1 MTTRSAHGSVPG
13 VRRFAWLVLFVATLF
28 GARAAQADGT
38 TDDLREGMAA
48 RARKPPDNET
58 ARAAFERAASL
69 SDADVAAHGL
79 FFLGEMDEEA
89 MRFADAV
96 THYGACI
103 ARLPSNRYA
112 QRAASRSSAIRSH
125 AEGGYAPL
133 ARLETVRR
141 DPALSNDPQAIDAL
155 VKDAESFPPGPVRVE
170 ARLLAAEAYRGRLAR
185 PLRQVELLWLVV
197 RDPRADVIA
206 SREAAAEIVDAEIR
220 RGDLDAAVS
229 AAAELGPRL
238 DAPHKVQ
245 ITRLL
250 RRRVAHA
257 AAVGELALVLV
268 LLAVAVARGG
278 AGTAARA
285 AARILPSAALFC
297 AFAAAGGGLLASRY
311 EAGNSTPFWMI
322 APAMLVSILLARA
335 WSAVGSKATVARVV
349 RATLCASS
357 VFATALLLMERMT
370 PEYLEGFGL

>member
-1 MTTRSAHGSVPG
+1 MSLFTAGASLAQGTADD
-13 VRRFAWLVLFVATLF
+13 VR
-28 GARAAQADGT
+28 D
-38 TDDLREGMAA
+38 GMAA
-48 RARKPPDNET
+48 RAKRPPDNET
-58 ARAAFERAASL
+58 ARAAFDRAASS
-69 SDADVAAHGL
+69 SDPDVAARGL

-96 THYGACI
+96 TSYDACI

-141 DPALSNDPQAIDAL
+141 DPALSNDLAAIEAL

-170 ARLLAAEAYRGRLAR
+170 ARLLAAEAYRGRLGR
-185 PLRQVELLWLVV
+185 PDRQIELLWQVV

-206 SREAAAEIVDAEIR
+206 SREAAVDIIDAEIR
-220 RGDLDAAVS
+220 RGDLDAATR
-229 AAAELGPRL
+229 AAAELGPKL
-238 DAPHKVQ
+238 DAQHTAQ

-257 AAVGELALVLV
+257 AAIGELAFVVL
-268 LLAVAVARGG
+268 LLAVAVARGD

-285 AARILPSAALFC
+285 AGRILPSAALFC
-297 AFAAAGGGLLASRY
+297 GFAAAGGGMLASRY
-311 EAGNSTPFWMI
+311 EAGNSMPFWMV
-322 APAMLVSILLARA
+322 APAMLVVILVARA
-335 WSAVGSKATVARVV
+335 WSAVGSKATGARVARAV
-349 RATLCASS
+349 LCASS
-357 VFATALLLMERMT
+357 VFAAALLLMERLT